1 LHIEA
6 WPGPGRGFDSGGFGT
21 PDLDAVLIRRA
32 RPGEGARLRDIAIAA
47 KAYWGYD
54 LDRVVEWANGGDYSD
69 EALRTREVYVAELEG
84 GAVAWAALIC
94 KTKDDSWLDDLWV
107 EPAAIGR
114 GVGTA
119 LFRYVAERAKELGA
133 TRLVWEAEP
142 NAVGFY
148 EKLGARPTGY
158 ENLSSWGRR
167 IPVLE
172 LDL

>member
-1 LHIEA
+1 
-6 WPGPGRGFDSGGFGT
+6 
-21 PDLDAVLIRRA
+21 VLIRRA
-32 RPGEGARLRDIAIAA
+32 QPGEGARLREIAIAA

-54 LDRVVEWANGGDYSD
+54 LDRVVEWASGGDHSD
-69 EALRTREVYVAELEG
+69 EALRMREVYVAELEG
-84 GAVAWAALIC
+84 RVVAWAALVR
-94 KTKDDSWLDDLWV
+94 KSDEDSWLEDLWV
-107 EPAAIGR
+107 EPDAIGR

-119 LFRYVAERAKELGA
+119 LFRHVAERAKGLGA

-148 EKLGARPTGY
+148 EKVGARPTGY
-158 ENLSSWGRR
+158 ENLGGWGRR

>member
-1 LHIEA
+1 M
-6 WPGPGRGFDSGGFGT
+6 
-21 PDLDAVLIRRA
+21 LIRRA
-32 RPGEGARLRDIAIAA
+32 RPGEGERLREIAIAA
-47 KAYWGYD
+47 KAYWGYE
-54 LDRVVEWANGGDYSD
+54 LERVVEWANGGDYSD
-69 EALRTREVYVAELEG
+69 EGLRTRDVYVAELEG
-84 GAVAWAALIC
+84 RAVAWAALVR
-94 KTKDDSWLDDLWV
+94 KSDVDSWLDDLWV
-107 EPAAIGR
+107 EPDAIGR

-119 LFRYVAERAKELGA
+119 LFRHVTERAKELGA

-158 ENLSSWGRR
+158 ENLGSWGGK

>member
-1 LHIEA
+1 M
-6 WPGPGRGFDSGGFGT
+6 
-21 PDLDAVLIRRA
+21 LIRRA
-32 RPGEGARLRDIAIAA
+32 RPGEGERLREIAIAA

-54 LDRVVEWANGGDYSD
+54 LARVVEWANGGDYSD
-69 EALRTREVYVAELEG
+69 EALRTRDVFVAEVEG
-84 GAVAWAALIC
+84 RAVAWAALDR
-94 KTKDDSWLDDLWV
+94 KSDTDSWLDDLWV
-107 EPAAIGR
+107 EPDAIGR

-119 LFRYVAERAKELGA
+119 LFRHAAERAKEHGA

-158 ENLSSWGRR
+158 ENVGSWGRK

-172 LDL
+172 LGL